1 MESKWSN
8 WLKKNSLT
16 QNPGLHNAGF
26 FFVRFSGGWKCQ
38 KPPDYWVF
46 EQFPWVFWR
55 FSWVFG
61 QNCWVFVEFSVK
73 IYVYHRK
80 ITKFW
85 LYLQFCVA
93 LLPWK
98 VKFLWFKTQLLC
110 FCDRSLSFSKKIC
123 VKPPEHWVL
132 HLKTLEFFSSA
143 WVFFALSFCENAQKK
158 PVLNPI

>member
-1 MESKWSN
+1 M
-8 WLKKNSLT
+8 
-16 QNPGLHNAGF
+16 
-26 FFVRFSGGWKCQ
+26 RFSGGWKCQ

-80 ITKFW
+80 ITKFCS
-85 LYLQFCVA
+85 YLQFCVA

-98 VKFLWFKTQLLC
+98 VKFPRFKTQFLS

-132 HLKTLEFFSSA
+132 HLKTLEFFSALEFFSP
-143 WVFFALSFCENAQKK
+143 WVFAKTHKK
-158 PVLNPI
+158 KACKQLGRCLWGHPITVIYTYHWCKI